1 MNLDLVNLLLLQK
14 LDIKIEKE
22 NRIQTEGPEKLAL
35 IDQELAEAENKV
47 AESVARQKELTKRR
61 MELEAEIAD
70 ADEKVKA
77 NLSRQLR
84 VKTNDEYRALLK
96 ENDYLKKTNSA
107 REDETLQIMEQ
118 LESLVEE
125 NKKLKVWL
133 DEQRTALN
141 DKKKRTQTRVDASGE
156 KKEKMVLE
164 RNNLTRDLPD
174 NFLRLYNRVYSRR
187 NCRAVAPVADGICQE
202 CHMSLPPQ
210 MYNELQKNETL
221 ATCPHCGRI
230 IYWQDHADFENIT

>member
-47 AESVARQKELTKRR
+47 AESVARQKDLTKRR

-174 NFLRLYNRVYSRR
+174 NSYGSIIVSIP
-187 NCRAVAPVADGICQE
+187 AATVAPW
-202 CHMSLPPQ
+202 
-210 MYNELQKNETL
+210 
-221 ATCPHCGRI
+221 RR
-230 IYWQDHADFENIT
+230 